1 MQNNI
6 GHRQP
11 IKKIILDYFN
21 HLYNLGESC
30 SVLKSSKGALSQI
43 LFLPPKFM
51 YFRAPT
57 DNKIFKGV
65 YNLRL
70 PTQKITFVWDVK
82 ILFDYFS
89 HKGESEQLS
98 DKKPYTKL

>member
-43 LFLPPKFM
+43 LFLPPNSCILERPQIIKFS
-51 YFRAPT
+51 
-57 DNKIFKGV
+57 KVSI
-65 YNLRL
+65 
-70 PTQKITFVWDVK
+70 I
-82 ILFDYFS
+82 
-89 HKGESEQLS
+89 
-98 DKKPYTKL
+98 